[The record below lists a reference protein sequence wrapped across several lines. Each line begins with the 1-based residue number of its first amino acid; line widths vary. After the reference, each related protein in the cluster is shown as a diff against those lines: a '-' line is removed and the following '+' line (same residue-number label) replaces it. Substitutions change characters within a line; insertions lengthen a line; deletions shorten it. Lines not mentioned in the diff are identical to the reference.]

1 MKRPPRR
8 GVSRD
13 GSASQPERAI
23 TVRYVHPSEPPGA
36 PSTVRALA
44 LDDGRLAVIAVG
56 HGATDE
62 PRAAIAER
70 ALNAACSALRND
82 IDHDAMGRT
91 VHALSEQIRLLGRST
106 EPRHTGAGP
115 SSLGASLL
123 VLRLSADATETW
135 CLACGEVELHLLD
148 TDGEALPLDPRL
160 THRPRTPLPD
170 GYTQGVWCRL
180 DLPLDGHVVL
190 TTASPPTT
198 APPPRALLDSLADGA
213 ASNHA
218 RELQGFIWLS
228 LGRPRTHGFT

>member
-1 MKRPPRR
+1 M
-8 GVSRD
+8 
-13 GSASQPERAI
+13 
-23 TVRYVHPSEPPGA
+23 
-36 PSTVRALA
+36 A

-106 EPRHTGAGP
+106 EPRHTGSGP

-135 CLACGEVELHLLD
+135 CLACGEVEL
-148 TDGEALPLDPRL
+148 
-160 THRPRTPLPD
+160 
-170 GYTQGVWCRL
+170 
-180 DLPLDGHVVL
+180 
-190 TTASPPTT
+190 
-198 APPPRALLDSLADGA
+198 
-213 ASNHA
+213 
-218 RELQGFIWLS
+218 
-228 LGRPRTHGFT
+228 